1 MIREEEVR
9 RSDRRRRK
17 GWLLEGRRLLEG
29 LDQHLFTKSEDWLA
43 FVPTGLSSF
52 TTGDFA
58 MKKALAQK
66 LAYCLKHGRMI
77 ELTGKRGRDNL
88 YRIADQLCAVRCE
101 D

>member
-1 MIREEEVR
+1 
-9 RSDRRRRK
+9 
-17 GWLLEGRRLLEG
+17 
-29 LDQHLFTKSEDWLA
+29 
-43 FVPTGLSSF
+43 LSSF

-66 LAYCLKHGRMI
+66 LAYCLRHGRMI

-88 YRIADQLCAVRCE
+88 YRIADQLCAVRRE

>member
-58 MKKALAQK
+58 MKKELAQK
-66 LAYCLKHGRMI
+66 LAYCLRHGRMI
-77 ELTGKRGRDNL
+77 ELTGKRGRANL
-88 YRIADQLCAVRCE
+88 YRIADQLCAVRRE